1 MSVKPIKTRT
11 LLNFSLG
18 NQEKD
23 RNFLVAH
30 CLAAAD
36 FESHAA
42 PACHA
47 TQAQRIAMDSIIK
60 LEIDLSAPP
69 LGPGRPGAAVKFQAL
84 RLRLA
89 ESSQLLVQFQI

>member
-1 MSVKPIKTRT
+1 M
-11 LLNFSLG
+11 
-18 NQEKD
+18 
-23 RNFLVAH
+23 AH

-42 PACHA
+42 LACRA
-47 TQAQRIAMDSIIK
+47 AQAQRIAMNSTIT

-69 LGPGRPGAAVKFQAL
+69 LGPGRPGAAVKLQAL